1 MIYPSYDYRD
11 LAKNKLRR
19 SIVISAFHKKR
30 ERGFTLIELMIVIA
44 IIGILAA
51 IAIPQFTAYKKRG
64 YNSQAK
70 ADVKNAYTAAQAF
83 FSDTPAGTVS
93 AAALT
98 AYGYKAS
105 SGVTVTVGNGTQ
117 AALSFTSASA
127 TGDATYTV
135 NNAGVISS

>member
-1 MIYPSYDYRD
+1 M
-11 LAKNKLRR
+11 KM
-19 SIVISAFHKKR
+19 ISAFYHKNKK
-30 ERGFTLIELMIVIA
+30 GFTLIELMIVIA

-70 ADVKNAYTAAQAF
+70 ADAKNAYTAAQAY

-93 AAALT
+93 ATILT

-117 AALSFTSASA
+117 AALAFTSASA
-127 TGDATYTV
+127 TGDTTYSVDNSGAITP
-135 NNAGVISS
+135 